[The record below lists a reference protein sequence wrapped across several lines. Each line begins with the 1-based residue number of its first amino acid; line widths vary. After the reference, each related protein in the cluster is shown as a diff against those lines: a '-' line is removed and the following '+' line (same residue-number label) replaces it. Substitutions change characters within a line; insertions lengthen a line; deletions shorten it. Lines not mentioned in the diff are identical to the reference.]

1 APRSPAI
8 PGRSLLPAAQQGAH
22 QHRIEVQG
30 LRLLDQPIQLLEVAH
45 RLHPEA
51 ILDRLPLRPRVP
63 PPLPLEFQHGA
74 LPLTQSRV
82 FGIHGG
88 WHAHKASAL
97 RPLGATHPK
106 MVAMTVLPI
115 VIAGDPVLHNP
126 TNKVGE
132 PDLDANGVPTEEFKK
147 FIADMHETMDRA
159 HGVGLA
165 GNQVG
170 VAKRLFVYHCPDI
183 DGPNGEPRS
192 EEEIAAQGGP
202 MRRGTVINPVLDT
215 SEIPETMP
223 DEYDD
228 EEGCLSVPGYSFP
241 TGRADWARV
250 TGIDENG
257 EPVTIEGYGFF
268 ARCLQ
273 HEVGHLDGFL
283 STDTLIGRN
292 KRAAKKAFKAEG
304 WNVEGNRTWLPGVD
318 KDPFGH
324 DDVGSAEDED

>member
-1 APRSPAI
+1 
-8 PGRSLLPAAQQGAH
+8 
-22 QHRIEVQG
+22 
-30 LRLLDQPIQLLEVAH
+30 
-45 RLHPEA
+45 
-51 ILDRLPLRPRVP
+51 
-63 PPLPLEFQHGA
+63 
-74 LPLTQSRV
+74 
-82 FGIHGG
+82 
-88 WHAHKASAL
+88 
-97 RPLGATHPK
+97 

-183 DGPNGEPRS
+183 DGPNGEQRN

-202 MRRGTVINPVLDT
+202 MRRGTVINPVLET

-223 DEYDD
+223 DEYEDD
-228 EEGCLSVPGYSFP
+228 EGCLSVPGYSFP

-257 EPVTIEGYGFF
+257 EPVTVEGYGFF

-283 STDTLIGRN
+283 YTDTLIGRN

-324 DDVGSAEDED
+324 DDVGSAEAQD